1 MHNLHRYAIHYRFN
15 GEPLEEQ
22 MESFEPI
29 TQEQAIMQLLIKHV
43 PEPTGVVDAHW
54 ELHAQ
59 PSIERR
65 AVEVGLSDVCI
76 QEVA

>member
-1 MHNLHRYAIHYRFN
+1 MHTLHRYTIRYRFN
-15 GEPLEEQ
+15 GEPLEET
-22 MESFEPI
+22 MDSFEPV

-43 PEPTGVVDAHW
+43 PEPTGVIDARW

-76 QEVA
+76 EERA